1 MKRFSYSITILIIA
15 VFCLICGCSSPQ
27 KKYHIGVSQ
36 CSDDEWRTQMN
47 NEILREG
54 LFYPDVQIDITSAN
68 DQNQK
73 QTEDIQSFINQG
85 VDLLIVSPN
94 EAEAITPIIEEAYD
108 HGIPVIL
115 VDRKVNT
122 EKYTAFVGADNYKI
136 GEEIGHYIQ
145 HCLPKG
151 GNMVEIRGLKG
162 STPATERHNGLIN
175 VLKTNPH
182 IQIVATAEADW
193 QTAEARKA
201 FDSILT
207 VTPQIDIV
215 FAHNDRMASGAY
227 EAARKHHREKDIRF
241 IGIDALTGNDYGVEQ
256 VMKGKLEATFI
267 YPTGGD
273 LVLRTAIKILNG
285 QPFERNNILS
295 TDLVNQ
301 SNARIMQMQT
311 SHIQTLGEKI
321 ETLNQK
327 LNNSL
332 SRYMSQRMLLYA
344 CIAILALTIALMIF
358 LIKAYRTKNK
368 MNAELSQQKDQLETQ
383 RDQLIELSSQVE
395 KATRD
400 KLSFFTS
407 VSHDLRTPLTL
418 ISDPVEQLL
427 NRPDLQ
433 QEERSL
439 LQIIQKNATVL
450 FRLINQIL
458 DFRKFEE
465 GKLSLTLSQFNIAD
479 EIKEWTEAFRTLS
492 YRKHIHFQL
501 NMDEA
506 TTEYVMVA
514 DIEKIERIIYN
525 LLSNA
530 FKFTSENGSI
540 TVELTHYEENGPHIR
555 LIVRDTG
562 IGISARHVDHIFESF
577 YQADTRQAGSGIG
590 LALAK
595 AFVEMHNGT
604 INVTSTENKGT
615 SFTIDLPAKQE
626 GNVNPD
632 REKNAYMTSFKDG
645 AILDADQESLQSGN
659 EEIVQQNKET
669 VLVIDDNQD
678 IRDYLKILLRKQ
690 YTVILAA
697 NGREGIQMAMKYIP
711 DAIICDVMMPVMD
724 GIACCKRLKSE
735 VQTSHIPVLMLTAYS
750 LDEQKVKGYESGA
763 DSYILKP
770 FSSEL
775 LLTRLKNLIDNRKR
789 LQNFFA
795 DKTNIQKE
803 PIAAIDQ
810 TFLEK
815 LRSVIERNLSNPN
828 LSVEE
833 LGDKIGMS
841 RVQLY
846 RKTKALTGYSPNE
859 LIRITRLKKAATL
872 LASTGKTIAEI
883 TYEVGFSTPSYFT
896 KCYKEFFGENPT
908 DFLKRKEKSD

>member
-1 MKRFSYSITILIIA
+1 
-15 VFCLICGCSSPQ
+15 
-27 KKYHIGVSQ
+27 
-36 CSDDEWRTQMN
+36 
-47 NEILREG
+47 
-54 LFYPDVQIDITSAN
+54 
-68 DQNQK
+68 
-73 QTEDIQSFINQG
+73 
-85 VDLLIVSPN
+85 
-94 EAEAITPIIEEAYD
+94 
-108 HGIPVIL
+108 
-115 VDRKVNT
+115 
-122 EKYTAFVGADNYKI
+122 
-136 GEEIGHYIQ
+136 
-145 HCLPKG
+145 
-151 GNMVEIRGLKG
+151 
-162 STPATERHNGLIN
+162 
-175 VLKTNPH
+175 
-182 IQIVATAEADW
+182 
-193 QTAEARKA
+193 
-201 FDSILT
+201 
-207 VTPQIDIV
+207 
-215 FAHNDRMASGAY
+215 
-227 EAARKHHREKDIRF
+227 
-241 IGIDALTGNDYGVEQ
+241 
-256 VMKGKLEATFI
+256 
-267 YPTGGD
+267 
-273 LVLRTAIKILNG
+273 
-285 QPFERNNILS
+285 
-295 TDLVNQ
+295 
-301 SNARIMQMQT
+301 
-311 SHIQTLGEKI
+311 
-321 ETLNQK
+321 
-327 LNNSL
+327 
-332 SRYMSQRMLLYA
+332 
-344 CIAILALTIALMIF
+344 
-358 LIKAYRTKNK
+358 

-383 RDQLIELSSQVE
+383 RDQLIELSSEVE

-427 NRPDLQ
+427 SRPNLQ

-450 FRLINQIL
+450 LRLINQIL

-514 DIEKIERIIYN
+514 DIEKIERIVYN

-604 INVTSTENKGT
+604 INVTNTENKGT

-697 NGREGIQMAMKYIP
+697 NGREGIHMAMKYIP

-789 LQNFFA
+789 LQNFFT

>member
-1 MKRFSYSITILIIA
+1 MKCFSYSITIIFLT
-15 VFCLICGCSSPQ
+15 VLCLFCSCSSQ
-27 KKYHIGVSQ
+27 KKTYHIGVSQ
-36 CSDDEWRTQMN
+36 CSEDEWRTQMN
-47 NEILREG
+47 NEILREA
-54 LFYPDVQIDITSAN
+54 LFYPDVQIDIVSAN

-73 QTEDIQSFINQG
+73 QIADIKSFIDQN

-94 EAEAITPIIEEAYD
+94 EAEAIKPVVEEAYD
-108 HGIPVIL
+108 KGIPVIL

-122 EKYTAFVGADNYKI
+122 EKFTAFVGADNYKI
-136 GEEIGHYIQ
+136 GEEIGHYID
-145 HCLPKG
+145 HSLPEG
-151 GNMVEIRGLKG
+151 GNVVELRGLIG
-162 STPATERHNGLIN
+162 STPASERHDGLSD
-175 VLKTNPH
+175 VLKKNPN
-182 IQIVATAEADW
+182 IQIVATEEADW
-193 QTAEARKA
+193 QASEAQKI

-207 VTPQIDIV
+207 VTPNIDVV

-227 EAARKHHREKDIRF
+227 EAARKHKREKEIRF
-241 IGIDALTGNDYGVEQ
+241 IGIDALTGKDFGVEQ
-256 VMKGKLEATFI
+256 VIKGKLEATFI

-273 LVLRTAIKILNG
+273 VVMQTAMNILTG
-285 QPFERNNILS
+285 KPYERNNILS
-295 TDLVNQ
+295 TALVNQ

-311 SHIQTLGEKI
+311 SHIHTLDNKI
-321 ETLNQK
+321 ETLNTK

-344 CIAILALTIALMIF
+344 CIVILILTIALMIF
-358 LIKAYRTKNK
+358 LIRAFQTKNR
-368 MNAELSQQKDQLETQ
+368 MNAELSQQKNQLEKQ
-383 RDQLIELSSQVE
+383 RDQLITLSSQVE

-400 KLSFFTS
+400 KLAFFTN

-427 NRPDLQ
+427 GRTDLK

-450 FRLINQIL
+450 LRLINQIL

-501 NMDEA
+501 NIDESA
-506 TTEYVMVA
+506 TNCTMTA
-514 DIEKIERIIYN
+514 DIEKIERIVYN

-530 FKFTSENGSI
+530 FKFTPENGSVI
-540 TVELTHYEENGPHIR
+540 VELSQYEQNGPHIR
-555 LIVRDTG
+555 LNVKDTG
-562 IGISARHVDHIFESF
+562 IGISVQHVEHIFESF

-604 INVTSTENKGT
+604 INVQSAENKGT
-615 SFTIDLPAKQE
+615 SFTIELPLKQE
-626 GNVNPD
+626 GPVCQK
-632 REKNAYMTSFKDG
+632 REKNDYMSNFKDG
-645 AILDADQESLQSGN
+645 AVLAADQESLQSGD
-659 EEIVQQNKET
+659 EDVIQQNKET

-690 YTVILAA
+690 YTVIVAA

-724 GIACCKRLKSE
+724 GLACCKRLKSE
-735 VQTSHIPVLMLTAYS
+735 IQTSHIPILMLTAYS

-770 FSSEL
+770 FSSQL
-775 LLTRLKNLIDNRKR
+775 LLTRLKNLIENRKR

-795 DKTNIQKE
+795 DKTNVQKE
-803 PIAAIDQ
+803 PLAVIDQ
-810 TFLEK
+810 TFVEK
-815 LRSVIERNLSNPN
+815 LRSHIERNLSNPN
-828 LSVEE
+828 LSVED
-833 LGDKIGMS
+833 LGEKIGMS

-872 LASTGKTIAEI
+872 LASTNKTIAEI

-908 DFLKRKEKSD
+908 DFLKRKEK

>member
-1 MKRFSYSITILIIA
+1 MKCFSYSITIIFLT
-15 VFCLICGCSSPQ
+15 VLCLFCSCSSQ
-27 KKYHIGVSQ
+27 KKTYHIGVSQ
-36 CSDDEWRTQMN
+36 CSEDEWRTQMN
-47 NEILREG
+47 NEILREA
-54 LFYPDVQIDITSAN
+54 LFYPDVQIDIVSAN

-73 QTEDIQSFINQG
+73 QIADIKSFIDQN

-94 EAEAITPIIEEAYD
+94 EAEAIKPVVEEAYD
-108 HGIPVIL
+108 KGIPVIL

-122 EKYTAFVGADNYKI
+122 EKFTAFVGADNYKI
-136 GEEIGHYIQ
+136 GEEIGHYIN
-145 HCLPKG
+145 HSLPEG
-151 GNMVEIRGLKG
+151 GNVVELRGLIG
-162 STPATERHNGLIN
+162 STPASERHDGLSD
-175 VLKTNPH
+175 VLKKNPN
-182 IQIVATAEADW
+182 IQIVATEEADW
-193 QTAEARKA
+193 QASEAQKI
-201 FDSILT
+201 FDSILM
-207 VTPQIDIV
+207 VTPKIDVV

-227 EAARKHHREKDIRF
+227 EAARKHKREKEIRF
-241 IGIDALTGNDYGVEQ
+241 IGIDALTGKDFGVEQ
-256 VMKGKLEATFI
+256 VIKGKLEATFI

-273 LVLRTAIKILNG
+273 VVMQTAMNILTG
-285 QPFERNNILS
+285 KPYERNNILS
-295 TDLVNQ
+295 TALVNQ

-311 SHIQTLGEKI
+311 SHIHTLDNKI
-321 ETLNQK
+321 ETLNTK

-344 CIAILALTIALMIF
+344 CIVILILTIALMIF
-358 LIKAYRTKNK
+358 LIRAFQTKNR
-368 MNAELSQQKDQLETQ
+368 MNAELSQQKNQLEKQ
-383 RDQLIELSSQVE
+383 RDQLITLSSQVE

-400 KLSFFTS
+400 KLAFFTN

-427 NRPDLQ
+427 GRTDLK

-450 FRLINQIL
+450 LRLINQIL

-479 EIKEWTEAFRTLS
+479 EIKEWTEAFSTLS

-501 NMDEA
+501 NIDESA
-506 TTEYVMVA
+506 TNCIMTA
-514 DIEKIERIIYN
+514 DIEKIERIVYN

-530 FKFTSENGSI
+530 FKFTPENGSVI
-540 TVELTHYEENGPHIR
+540 VELSQYEQNGPHIR
-555 LIVRDTG
+555 LNVKDTG
-562 IGISARHVDHIFESF
+562 IGISMQHVEHIFESF

-604 INVTSTENKGT
+604 INVQSAENKGT
-615 SFTIDLPAKQE
+615 SFTIELPLKQE
-626 GNVNPD
+626 GPVCQK
-632 REKNAYMTSFKDG
+632 REKNDYMSNFKEG
-645 AILDADQESLQSGN
+645 AVLAADQESLQSGD
-659 EEIVQQNKET
+659 EDVIQQNKET

-690 YTVILAA
+690 YTVIVAA

-724 GIACCKRLKSE
+724 GLACCKRLKSE
-735 VQTSHIPVLMLTAYS
+735 IQTSHIPILMLTAYS

-770 FSSEL
+770 FSSQL

-795 DKTNIQKE
+795 DKTNVQKE
-803 PIAAIDQ
+803 PLASIDQ
-810 TFLEK
+810 TFVEK
-815 LRSVIERNLSNPN
+815 LRSHIERNLSNPN
-828 LSVEE
+828 LSVED
-833 LGDKIGMS
+833 LGEKIGMS

-859 LIRITRLKKAATL
+859 LIRITRLKKAAAL
-872 LASTGKTIAEI
+872 LASTNKTIAEI

-908 DFLKRKEKSD
+908 DFLKRKEK

>member
-1 MKRFSYSITILIIA
+1 MKCFSYSITIIFLT
-15 VFCLICGCSSPQ
+15 VLCLFCSCSSQ
-27 KKYHIGVSQ
+27 KKTYHIGVSQ
-36 CSDDEWRTQMN
+36 CSEDEWRTQMN
-47 NEILREG
+47 NEILREA
-54 LFYPDVQIDITSAN
+54 LFYPDVQIDIVSAN

-73 QTEDIQSFINQG
+73 QIADIKSFIDQN

-94 EAEAITPIIEEAYD
+94 EAEAIKPVVEEAYD
-108 HGIPVIL
+108 KGIPVIL

-122 EKYTAFVGADNYKI
+122 EKFTAFVGADNYKI
-136 GEEIGHYIQ
+136 GEEIGHYIN
-145 HCLPKG
+145 HSLPEG
-151 GNMVEIRGLKG
+151 GNVVELRGLIG
-162 STPATERHNGLIN
+162 STPASERHDGLSD
-175 VLKTNPH
+175 VLKKNPN
-182 IQIVATAEADW
+182 IQIVATEEADW
-193 QTAEARKA
+193 QASEAQKI

-207 VTPQIDIV
+207 VTPKIDVV

-227 EAARKHHREKDIRF
+227 EAARKHKREKEIRF
-241 IGIDALTGNDYGVEQ
+241 IGIDALTGKDFGVEQ
-256 VMKGKLEATFI
+256 VIKGKLEATFI

-273 LVLRTAIKILNG
+273 VVMQTAMNILTG
-285 QPFERNNILS
+285 KPYERNNILS
-295 TDLVNQ
+295 TALVNQ

-311 SHIQTLGEKI
+311 SHIHTLDNKI
-321 ETLNQK
+321 ETLNTK

-344 CIAILALTIALMIF
+344 CIVILILTIALMIF
-358 LIKAYRTKNK
+358 LIRAFQTKNR
-368 MNAELSQQKDQLETQ
+368 MNAELSQQKNQLEKQ
-383 RDQLIELSSQVE
+383 RDQLITLSSQVE

-400 KLSFFTS
+400 KLAFFTN

-427 NRPDLQ
+427 GRTDLK

-450 FRLINQIL
+450 LRLINQIL

-501 NMDEA
+501 NIDESA
-506 TTEYVMVA
+506 TNCTMTA
-514 DIEKIERIIYN
+514 DIEKIERIVYN

-530 FKFTSENGSI
+530 FKFTPENGSVI
-540 TVELTHYEENGPHIR
+540 VELSQYEQNGPHIR
-555 LIVRDTG
+555 LNVKDTG
-562 IGISARHVDHIFESF
+562 IGISVQHVEHIFESF

-604 INVTSTENKGT
+604 INVQSAENKGT
-615 SFTIDLPAKQE
+615 SFTIELPLKQE
-626 GNVNPD
+626 GPICQK
-632 REKNAYMTSFKDG
+632 REKNDYMSNFKDG
-645 AILDADQESLQSGN
+645 AVLAADQESLQSGD
-659 EEIVQQNKET
+659 EDVIQQNKET

-690 YTVILAA
+690 YTVIVAA

-724 GIACCKRLKSE
+724 GLACCKRLKSE
-735 VQTSHIPVLMLTAYS
+735 IQTSHIPILMLTAYS

-770 FSSEL
+770 FSSQL

-795 DKTNIQKE
+795 DKTNVQKE
-803 PIAAIDQ
+803 PLASIDQ
-810 TFLEK
+810 TFVEK
-815 LRSVIERNLSNPN
+815 LRSHIERNLSNPN
-828 LSVEE
+828 LSVED
-833 LGDKIGMS
+833 LGEKIGMS

-859 LIRITRLKKAATL
+859 LIRITRLKKAAAL
-872 LASTGKTIAEI
+872 LASTNKTIAEI

-908 DFLKRKEKSD
+908 DFLKRKEK

>member
-1 MKRFSYSITILIIA
+1 MKCFSYSITIIFLT
-15 VFCLICGCSSPQ
+15 VLCLFCSCSSQ
-27 KKYHIGVSQ
+27 KKTYHIGVSQ
-36 CSDDEWRTQMN
+36 CSEDEWRTQMN
-47 NEILREG
+47 NEILREA
-54 LFYPDVQIDITSAN
+54 LFYPDVQIDIVSAN

-73 QTEDIQSFINQG
+73 QIADIKSFIDQN

-94 EAEAITPIIEEAYD
+94 EAEAIKPVVEEAYD
-108 HGIPVIL
+108 KGIPVIL

-122 EKYTAFVGADNYKI
+122 EKFTAFVGADNYKI
-136 GEEIGHYIQ
+136 GEEIGHYID
-145 HCLPKG
+145 HSLPEG
-151 GNMVEIRGLKG
+151 GNVVELRGLIG
-162 STPATERHNGLIN
+162 STPASERHDGLSD
-175 VLKTNPH
+175 VLKKNPN
-182 IQIVATAEADW
+182 IQIVATEEADW
-193 QTAEARKA
+193 QASEAQKI

-207 VTPQIDIV
+207 VTPNIDVV

-227 EAARKHHREKDIRF
+227 EAARKHKREKEIRF
-241 IGIDALTGNDYGVEQ
+241 IGIDALTGKDFGVEQ
-256 VMKGKLEATFI
+256 VIKGKLEATFI

-273 LVLRTAIKILNG
+273 VVMQTAMNILTG
-285 QPFERNNILS
+285 KPYERNNILS
-295 TDLVNQ
+295 TALVNQ

-311 SHIQTLGEKI
+311 SHIHTLDNKI
-321 ETLNQK
+321 ETLNTK

-344 CIAILALTIALMIF
+344 CIVILILTIALMIF
-358 LIKAYRTKNK
+358 LIRAFQTKNR
-368 MNAELSQQKDQLETQ
+368 MNAELSQQKNQLEKQ
-383 RDQLIELSSQVE
+383 RDQLITLSSQVE

-400 KLSFFTS
+400 KLAFFTN

-427 NRPDLQ
+427 GRTDLK

-450 FRLINQIL
+450 LRLINQIL

-501 NMDEA
+501 NIDESA
-506 TTEYVMVA
+506 TNCIMTA
-514 DIEKIERIIYN
+514 DIEKIERIVYN

-530 FKFTSENGSI
+530 FKFTPENGSVI
-540 TVELTHYEENGPHIR
+540 VELSQYEQNGPHIR
-555 LIVRDTG
+555 LNVKDTG
-562 IGISARHVDHIFESF
+562 VGISVQHVEHIFESF

-604 INVTSTENKGT
+604 INVQSAENKGT
-615 SFTIDLPAKQE
+615 SFIIELPLKQE
-626 GNVNPD
+626 GPVCQK
-632 REKNAYMTSFKDG
+632 REKNDYMSNFKEG
-645 AILDADQESLQSGN
+645 AVLAADQESLQSGD
-659 EEIVQQNKET
+659 EDVIQQNKET

-690 YTVILAA
+690 YTVIVAA

-724 GIACCKRLKSE
+724 GLACCKRLKSE
-735 VQTSHIPVLMLTAYS
+735 IQTSHIPILMLTAYS

-770 FSSEL
+770 FSSQL
-775 LLTRLKNLIDNRKR
+775 LLTRLKNLIENRKR

-795 DKTNIQKE
+795 DKTNVQKE
-803 PIAAIDQ
+803 PLAVIDQ
-810 TFLEK
+810 TFVEK
-815 LRSVIERNLSNPN
+815 LRSHIERNLSNPN
-828 LSVEE
+828 LSVED
-833 LGDKIGMS
+833 LGEKIGMS

-872 LASTGKTIAEI
+872 LASTNKTIAEI

-908 DFLKRKEKSD
+908 DFLKRKEK

>member
-1 MKRFSYSITILIIA
+1 MKCFSYSITIIFLT
-15 VFCLICGCSSPQ
+15 VFCLFCSCSSQ
-27 KKYHIGVSQ
+27 KKTYHIGVSQ
-36 CSDDEWRTQMN
+36 CSEDEWRTQMN
-47 NEILREG
+47 NEILREA
-54 LFYPDVQIDITSAN
+54 LFYPDVQIDIVSAN

-73 QTEDIQSFINQG
+73 QIADIKSFIDQN

-94 EAEAITPIIEEAYD
+94 EAEAIKPVVEEAYD
-108 HGIPVIL
+108 KGIPVIL

-122 EKYTAFVGADNYKI
+122 EKFTAFVGADNYKI
-136 GEEIGHYIQ
+136 GEEIGHYIN
-145 HCLPKG
+145 HSLPEG
-151 GNMVEIRGLKG
+151 GNVVELRGLIG
-162 STPATERHNGLIN
+162 STPASERHDGLSD
-175 VLKTNPH
+175 VLKKNPN
-182 IQIVATAEADW
+182 IQIVATEEADW
-193 QTAEARKA
+193 QASEAQKI

-207 VTPQIDIV
+207 VTPKIDVV

-227 EAARKHHREKDIRF
+227 EAARKHKREKEIRF
-241 IGIDALTGNDYGVEQ
+241 IGIDALTGKDFGVEQ
-256 VMKGKLEATFI
+256 VIKGKLEATFI

-273 LVLRTAIKILNG
+273 VVMQTAMNILTG
-285 QPFERNNILS
+285 KPYERNNILS
-295 TDLVNQ
+295 TALVNQ

-311 SHIQTLGEKI
+311 SHIHTLDNKI
-321 ETLNQK
+321 ETLNTK

-344 CIAILALTIALMIF
+344 CIVILILTIALMIF
-358 LIKAYRTKNK
+358 LIRAFQTKNR
-368 MNAELSQQKDQLETQ
+368 MNAELSQQKNQLEKQ
-383 RDQLIELSSQVE
+383 RDQLITLSSQVE

-400 KLSFFTS
+400 KLAFFTN

-427 NRPDLQ
+427 CRTDLK

-450 FRLINQIL
+450 LRLINQIL

-501 NMDEA
+501 NIDESA
-506 TTEYVMVA
+506 TNCTMTA
-514 DIEKIERIIYN
+514 DIEKIERIVYN

-530 FKFTSENGSI
+530 FKFTPENGSVI
-540 TVELTHYEENGPHIR
+540 VELSQYEQNGPHIR
-555 LIVRDTG
+555 LNVKDTG
-562 IGISARHVDHIFESF
+562 IGISVQHVEHIFESF

-604 INVTSTENKGT
+604 INVQSAENKGT
-615 SFTIDLPAKQE
+615 SFTIELPLKQE
-626 GNVNPD
+626 GPVCQK
-632 REKNAYMTSFKDG
+632 REKNDYMSNFKEG
-645 AILDADQESLQSGN
+645 AVLAADQESLQSGD
-659 EEIVQQNKET
+659 EDVIQQNKET

-690 YTVILAA
+690 YTVIVAA

-724 GIACCKRLKSE
+724 GLACCKRLKSE
-735 VQTSHIPVLMLTAYS
+735 IQTSHIPILMLTAYS

-770 FSSEL
+770 FSSQL

-795 DKTNIQKE
+795 DKTNVQKE
-803 PIAAIDQ
+803 PLASIDQ
-810 TFLEK
+810 TFVEK
-815 LRSVIERNLSNPN
+815 LRSHIERNLSNPN
-828 LSVEE
+828 LSVED
-833 LGDKIGMS
+833 LGEKIGMS

-859 LIRITRLKKAATL
+859 LIRITRLKKAAAL
-872 LASTGKTIAEI
+872 LASTNKTIAEI

-908 DFLKRKEKSD
+908 DFLKRKEK